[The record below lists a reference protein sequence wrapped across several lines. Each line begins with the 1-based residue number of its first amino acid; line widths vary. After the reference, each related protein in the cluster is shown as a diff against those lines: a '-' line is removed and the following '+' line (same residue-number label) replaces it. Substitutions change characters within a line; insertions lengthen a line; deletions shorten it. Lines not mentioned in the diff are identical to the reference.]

1 MAAEAKLVDPTAQ
14 PTWRFDWG
22 QVKPL
27 MAAADSD
34 AATVSVVHVVMD
46 PGRGHERHN
55 HPEADELIHVLSGEG
70 EQTLG
75 DQDPFPLR
83 AGQTVVIP
91 KGVWHSTINTGWEPM
106 AVLAVYAPAGPEQVL
121 AELAGTESEADR

>member
-1 MAAEAKLVDPTAQ
+1 MAAAAKLVDPSAQ
-14 PTWRFDWG
+14 PIWSFDWG

-27 MAAADSD
+27 MVAADSD
-34 AATVSVVHVVMD
+34 EGTVSVVHVVMS

-75 DQDPFPLR
+75 DEEPFPLR

-91 KGVWHSTINTGWEPM
+91 KGVWHSTINSGWEPM
-106 AVLAVYAPAGPEQVL
+106 AVLAIYAPAGPEQVL
-121 AELAGTESEADR
+121 AELAGASAGA